1 MQIYLVVE
9 NVDLGY
15 HAVQGYTDPVYAE
28 QECQRLT
35 EIHNIKK
42 INDLMQYCVYSHADA
57 TEYVNRYTPYEI
69 VTVEVE

>member
-15 HAVQGYTDPVYAE
+15 HAVQGYTDPKDAD

-42 INDLMQYCVYSHADA
+42 ISDLMEYCAYTEADA
-57 TEYVNRYTPYEI
+57 REYVKRYTNYEV
-69 VTVEVE
+69 VTVGVE